1 MFKDDEEDVSVF
13 AFYVNI
19 MPEESNEEDGSPL
32 NLDHLMEPHRRIGED
47 EEPDVFEDECYYGE
61 HHGGYPCGD

>member
-19 MPEESNEEDGSPL
+19 MPEESKTLFIFLLFFIPL
-32 NLDHLMEPHRRIGED
+32 YLH
-47 EEPDVFEDECYYGE
+47 
-61 HHGGYPCGD
+61 